1 MAANAMVCDCENFKE
16 NADHFCPAHQ
26 WKPFLAESYSP
37 LDSNFCSKTA
47 SAENLRDH
55 WLLQSPCSSD
65 PLSVFPMSEL
75 VVRNEIAHYIF
86 FSHGQGFWRVY
97 QWLTLISWCITMK
110 WWCWRQ
116 KLKWPNTLL
125 SQKKIK
131 KTQWKYSTIFLVM

>member
-86 FSHGQGFWRVY
+86 FQSWPRI
-97 QWLTLISWCITMK
+97 LKSISVTNLNFLMYHHEVMV
-110 WWCWRQ
+110 
-116 KLKWPNTLL
+116 LKTKVKMTQYP
-125 SQKKIK
+125 SFSKKIK